1 MARLPRA
8 AEDRVLNFTQE
19 LNAIAVLWG
28 QELPAS
34 KIASQLGMTK
44 GSVCGLV
51 FRARRDGDPR
61 SRFGEVQFMELRLN
75 DCRYPTRSLEAR
87 GEYFFCGAPK
97 NAKSP
102 YCDEHHGLCVSG
114 AVYSHKK
121 RALTYP
127 SRSGE
132 G

>member
-1 MARLPRA
+1 MPP
-8 AEDRVLNFTQE
+8 F
-19 LNAIAVLWG
+19 
-28 QELPAS
+28 AS
-34 KIASQLGMTK
+34 DLS
-44 GSVCGLV
+44 
-51 FRARRDGDPR
+51 PR